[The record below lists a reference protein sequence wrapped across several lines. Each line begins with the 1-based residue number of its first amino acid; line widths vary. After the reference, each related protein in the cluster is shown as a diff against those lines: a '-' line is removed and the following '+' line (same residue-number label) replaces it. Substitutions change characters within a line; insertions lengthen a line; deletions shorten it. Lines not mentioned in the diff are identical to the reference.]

1 MKTKTTFQ
9 PRAVGLLVTVLLAA
23 GLFSGCGER
32 SSEVHDNWMSELD
45 CPVVLV
51 AKTDKASRWP
61 SVVVR
66 DGAGRV
72 RTFSSDRSDYVR
84 ADGWRMASAIAE
96 SREVGDTLKPCLS
109 PCR

>member
-9 PRAVGLLVTVLLAA
+9 PRTVGLLVTVLLAA
-23 GLFSGCGER
+23 GLFSSCGPR
-32 SSEVHDNWMSELD
+32 SSEVHDRLFSELD

-51 AKTDKASRWP
+51 AKTDKAAHWP

-72 RTFSSDRSDYVR
+72 RTFAADRSDYVK
-84 ADGWRMASAIAE
+84 ADAWRMSSAIAE
-96 SREVGDTLKPCLS
+96 SREVGDTLKPCPS

>member
-1 MKTKTTFQ
+1 MNTKMTFQ
-9 PRAVGLLVTVLLAA
+9 PRTVGLLVTALLAA
-23 GLFSGCGER
+23 GLLSGCGER
-32 SSEVHDNWMSELD
+32 SSAIHDRWMSELE

-51 AKTDKASRWP
+51 AKTDKASHWP

>member
-1 MKTKTTFQ
+1 M
-9 PRAVGLLVTVLLAA
+9 VTVLLAA

-32 SSEVHDNWMSELD
+32 SSEVHDRFMSELD

-61 SVVVR
+61 SIVVR

-72 RTFSSDRSDYVR
+72 RTISADRSDYVR
-84 ADGWRMASAIAE
+84 AVDGAWHQPLPKVA
-96 SREVGDTLKPCLS
+96 TLEIH
-109 PCR
+109 